1 MMKKPWYK
9 QLFCKHAYKKYGWH
23 FIDYGMSKLN
33 LYKCMN
39 CGKVTV
45 AVFDSKKAKRLEG

>member
-1 MMKKPWYK
+1 MMRKPWYK

-23 FIDYGMSKLN
+23 FIDCGMSKLN